1 MIKKIELLYKK
12 KCACKFGSFKKP
24 FATIASL
31 SELLFTFRSFILLVQ
46 MKIGISMNYGSG
58 TTSLKPW
65 RWMRLDL
72 ILMMK
77 DIYINFNMNS
87 LTKFSNG
94 TSLK

>member
-1 MIKKIELLYKK
+1 
-12 KCACKFGSFKKP
+12 
-24 FATIASL
+24 
-31 SELLFTFRSFILLVQ
+31 